1 MSSSTVLQIHFII
14 QQMNIY
20 FGLVIFITGVI
31 GRDVH
36 WTKKPFLV
44 PVDSEAIFSGYDNQ
58 SVFVIA

>member
-1 MSSSTVLQIHFII
+1 
-14 QQMNIY
+14 MNIY